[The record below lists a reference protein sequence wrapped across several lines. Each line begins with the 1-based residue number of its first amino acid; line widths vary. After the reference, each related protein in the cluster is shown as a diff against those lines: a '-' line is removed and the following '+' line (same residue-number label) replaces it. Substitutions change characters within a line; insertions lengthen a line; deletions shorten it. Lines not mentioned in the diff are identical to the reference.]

1 MRSIQKPVI
10 FFLILAMTISCIGYM
25 SVDVKAGPYI
35 SDSVVVRRTLDRYGS
50 KDTHVGINVMDLKK
64 GQKITDVK
72 VSPKGFLKDV
82 NSEVYTTDKYT
93 YGYIYGKARKLGS
106 CSVSY
111 KIGSTTYKTKVTV
124 KKYVNPVRSIS
135 ITGLKYKNKSN
146 LASLTNNMVD
156 TRKIGVLK
164 TIKKP
169 RLKVTAKD
177 GWDVIF
183 IRYQDNYKYYGSQK
197 PTEQKEIRYPIPRP
211 KVDIPIFTKSKAIKK
226 DSNGYAVRVVFLN
239 RNEGTDGSTIA
250 LTYYIG
256 LDYRDMSGGNYM
268 IDPK

>member
-64 GQKITDVK
+64 GQKITNVK

-82 NSEVYTTDKYT
+82 GYQVDTTDKYT

-111 KIGSTTYKTKVTV
+111 KIGSKTYKTKVTV

-135 ITGLKYKNKSN
+135 ITGLRCKNKPN

-156 TRKIGVLK
+156 TRKIEVPK
-164 TIKKP
+164 TIKRP
-169 RLKVTAKD
+169 RLKVSAKD
-177 GWDVIF
+177 GWEVIF
-183 IRYQDNYKYYGSQK
+183 IRYEDNYKYYGSQK
-197 PTEQKEIRYPIPRP
+197 PTEQKEIRYPTPRS
-211 KVDIPIFTKSKAIKK
+211 KVDAPIFTKSKAIKK
-226 DSNGYAVRVVFLN
+226 DSNGYAISVVFRN
-239 RNEGTDGSTIA
+239 RNEGANGSTIA

-256 LDYRDMSGGNYM
+256 LDYRDMSGGEYM